1 MPQRRQ
7 CAARL
12 SSRQLSV
19 QFSWS
24 VCANAPNYFVIRW
37 LNLAVSS
44 ERRFGMQ
51 LCVSNS
57 HHRHRIITITSHG
70 TPVPKPCRVFDANT
84 VCHGYRAFIWVPNN
98 YKKAISKHLTQGL
111 PKYWPQVPQI
121 SPKGPKFLVEIFSHT
136 TLKWCVF
143 MIFFDLLAKK
153 GTLFIESGDKMGKR
167 AH

>member
-1 MPQRRQ
+1 MGVSQVYLDILFGARGEIGSKL
-7 CAARL
+7 CA
-12 SSRQLSV
+12 
-19 QFSWS
+19 F
-24 VCANAPNYFVIRW
+24 FVDGPWMRIWIRGKYLGAFW
-37 LNLAVSS
+37 KRNFFLQ
-44 ERRFGMQ
+44 E
-51 LCVSNS
+51 
-57 HHRHRIITITSHG
+57 TSMY

-98 YKKAISKHLTQGL
+98 YKKAISKHLTKGL

-121 SPKGPKFLVEIFSHT
+121 SPKGPKFLVENFSHT